1 MRISHSH
8 IAETNRNILFRIMAA
23 ICKFLCV
30 HAATDLMTC
39 GQEAG
44 IYLYGKRRMQKGK
57 VLLVENAIN
66 LDYYDIDPEV
76 REKIREQHKLQDQL
90 IIGHVGRFSYQKN
103 HEKLIHIFSEISKR
117 RADAV
122 LLLVGTGEL
131 EEQIKEL
138 VQSLNIQDKVI
149 FYGTTKNMREVY
161 SLIDVFVLPSRYEG
175 FPVVSVEVQAAR
187 IPALFSDTVAPT
199 CKLTELI
206 EFMPLDETDENWAKK
221 TLECSTKNR
230 NIDITALKEKYDIK
244 EKAKMLDRYYCQAL
258 SRGKVI
264 TDVSKKA

>member
-1 MRISHSH
+1 
-8 IAETNRNILFRIMAA
+8 MAA

-103 HEKLIHIFSEISKR
+103 HEKLIHIFSC
-117 RADAV
+117 
-122 LLLVGTGEL
+122 LLYTSIR
-131 EEQIKEL
+131 Q
-138 VQSLNIQDKVI
+138 
-149 FYGTTKNMREVY
+149 T
-161 SLIDVFVLPSRYEG
+161 
-175 FPVVSVEVQAAR
+175 
-187 IPALFSDTVAPT
+187 
-199 CKLTELI
+199 
-206 EFMPLDETDENWAKK
+206 
-221 TLECSTKNR
+221 
-230 NIDITALKEKYDIK
+230 
-244 EKAKMLDRYYCQAL
+244 
-258 SRGKVI
+258 
-264 TDVSKKA
+264 